1 LITWFLLGS
10 VAFRELYSDIETYGT
25 WKRVNNYISGKCRW
39 ICIAVITLET
49 LVTLKYT
56 KDAGNMSD
64 DWSTPAYIWVPWFI
78 FFASGF
84 AFYLYLRFKP
94 DHTTIYPK
102 EYYE

>member
-1 LITWFLLGS
+1 
-10 VAFRELYSDIETYGT
+10 
-25 WKRVNNYISGKCRW
+25 
-39 ICIAVITLET
+39 
-49 LVTLKYT
+49 
-56 KDAGNMSD
+56 MSD